1 MLTGYPGAPPSSLA
15 TTSYSLKRDKSYEDL
30 QSVMS
35 APSPMSTRKNS
46 LNSSSESNGLGLAKP
61 QTVRRRSSST
71 SASSEGGLKTSEG
84 SRIPVP
90 AIPKGS
96 VGTAATLAGGGSP
109 KSPLITRSDSNGF
122 VDGDTSFE
130 GSRHPIRPIHTS
142 HDPAN
147 GQDELDMM
155 RRGPAT
161 SLPPPPSAIPRP
173 VSPPMRPIRS
183 SPGNVAD
190 YMEVEERQP
199 RSATVRTSSSPF
211 FGGSAG
217 FTEKHGG
224 SFSAIC
230 KSVC

>member
-15 TTSYSLKRDKSYEDL
+15 TASYSLKRDKSYEDL
-30 QSVMS
+30 HSVMG
-35 APSPMSTRKNS
+35 APSPISTRKNS

-71 SASSEGGLKTSEG
+71 SASSEGGLKNSAG
-84 SRIPVP
+84 SRIPLP
-90 AIPKGS
+90 SIPRGS

-109 KSPLITRSDSNGF
+109 KGSPLITRSDSNGF
-122 VDGDTSFE
+122 VASDTSFE
-130 GSRHPIRPIHTS
+130 GPRHPLRPIHVS
-142 HDPAN
+142 QESAN
-147 GQDELDMM
+147 GVADDLDMTS
-155 RRGPAT
+155 RGPST

-173 VSPPMRPIRS
+173 VSPPMRPLKS

-190 YMEVEERQP
+190 YIEEDRQP
-199 RSATVRTSSSPF
+199 RSATLRTSSSPF

-224 SFSAIC
+224 
-230 KSVC
+230 